1 MDLGL
6 TGKVAVVTGASKGIG
21 LAVTEALVAEGAKV
35 VAGARSLS
43 PALEKLVA
51 EGSVQAVPVDLGS
64 VDGPA
69 RLVAASAHFGG
80 LDIVVNNVGAVTP
93 RLTGF
98 LDISEDDWAHT
109 WNLDVMATVRTIK
122 AAIPLLL
129 ARGGGTVVTIASVN
143 AYLPDPGVLDYSAAK
158 AAVWNLSKSL
168 SKEYGPQS
176 IRFNTVSPGPV
187 ATDLWLGT
195 DGFAAT
201 IAKATG
207 TDVDSAR
214 DAAIAA
220 QGGFSTGR
228 FTTPQE
234 VADLVLVLASG
245 RAGNVTGSDFMIDG
259 GLVKGL

>member
-1 MDLGL
+1 MALTIDLDQEATYWTLKLAGDLDYGECATFRMNIDRILKNAPPATIVDLSDVEYLDSSGLGL
-6 TGKVAVVTGASKGIG
+6 
-21 LAVTEALVAEGAKV
+21 
-35 VAGARSLS
+35 
-43 PALEKLVA
+43 
-51 EGSVQAVPVDLGS
+51 
-64 VDGPA
+64 
-69 RLVAASAHFGG
+69 
-80 LDIVVNNVGAVTP
+80 
-93 RLTGF
+93 
-98 LDISEDDWAHT
+98 
-109 WNLDVMATVRTIK
+109 
-122 AAIPLLL
+122 LL
-129 ARGGGTVVTIASVN
+129 
-143 AYLPDPGVLDYSAAK
+143 
-158 AAVWNLSKSL
+158 SL